1 MKITFI
7 CTNYNSIKCGIG
19 MFTHNLRKELQKYK
33 AINITLING
42 NTFHLKGVKKVIS
55 LEMTNE
61 ILNYIKNNKNKKDQR
76 IDFIVEYPFMDW
88 NPITLLAL
96 IYLKKSFKNS
106 KMILSIHEY
115 SRVNILRRKVVD
127 LLIFVADGYI
137 VTDSDLYGKIDGQKI
152 LRSIP
157 SNITKENSIKKIE
170 RNFKSYCYFG
180 LINKSKA
187 FDEMI
192 EAWKDF
198 NKDKIYNLNIY
209 TASEVNIENIEK
221 YNIKIF
227 KGLENKELSKEL
239 QKNSFM
245 ILPIIP
251 NIDSNNGTLKAAAVH
266 NCIPIGIFSSNLNS
280 LGVNIKAQ
288 NYTVENIKLAL
299 EDSLILNKKEQTL
312 KLEEYSETF
321 SFEKNAKDIYNFLK
335 SKKWRTL

>member
-19 MFTHNLRKELQKYK
+19 MFTYNLKTELEKYPD
-33 AINITLING
+33 IEIDLVNRD
-42 NTFHLKGVKKVIS
+42 TFHLKGLKKVTS

-61 ILNYIKNNKNKKDQR
+61 ILNYIKNNKNKKNEK

-96 IYLKKSFKNS
+96 IYLKKNFKNS

-115 SRVNILRRKVVD
+115 YRVNILRRKAVD
-127 LLIFVADGYI
+127 FLISIADGYI
-137 VTDSDLYGKIDGQKI
+137 ITDSNLYQKIDGQKI

-157 SNITKENSIKKIE
+157 SNILKESSIKKIE
-170 RNFKSYCYFG
+170 RDSKNYCYFG

-187 FDEMI
+187 FNEMI
-192 EAWKDF
+192 EAWKIF

-209 TASEVNIENIEK
+209 TASEIDIENSEK
-221 YNIKIF
+221 YNIKVI
-227 KGLENKELSKEL
+227 KDLNNKELSIEL

-245 ILPIIP
+245 ILPILP
-251 NIDSNNGTLKAAAVH
+251 NIDSNNGTLKSAATH
-266 NCIPIGIFSSNLNS
+266 GCIPIGIFSNNMNS

-288 NYTVENIKLAL
+288 KYTIENIKEAL
-299 EDSLILNKKEQTL
+299 ENSLNLNKKDKNL
-312 KLEEYSETF
+312 KLKEYSESF
-321 SFEKNAKDIYNFLK
+321 SFKRNAKAIYELLTFKDIK
-335 SKKWRTL
+335 